1 MRIHNRI
8 DLLCSTLH
16 FTSVFPL
23 TLFFHRS
30 NTYLYHILYVNFF
43 SFLFSFSFY
52 NSCENMDTKQQAE
65 SVISIKDDIVK
76 NYDTVDR
83 SSGSSVIMNEE
94 KFKTIEKRLVRK
106 LDLR

>member
-1 MRIHNRI
+1 
-8 DLLCSTLH
+8 
-16 FTSVFPL
+16 
-23 TLFFHRS
+23 
-30 NTYLYHILYVNFF
+30 
-43 SFLFSFSFY
+43 
-52 NSCENMDTKQQAE
+52 MDTKQQAE